1 MTKGLGADQPYWD
14 ALAAGHLALPR
25 CSACEKWSWPAPFRC
40 GDCGSTD
47 FHWSRVEMTGLIY
60 TWTRVSHPFAGME
73 DMKMPFVSVLVE
85 LPQAGGIRLLGIL
98 DNDAPNPSIGASVNG
113 HIGKT
118 TSLGHEVPALKW
130 TMTS

>member
-47 FHWSRVEMTGLIY
+47 FHWSRIEMTGLIY

-73 DMKMPFVSVLVE
+73 DMKMPFVSVLV
-85 LPQAGGIRLLGIL
+85 GIL

>member
-47 FHWSRVEMTGLIY
+47 FHWSRIEMTGLIY

-130 TMTS
+130 IMTS